1 MIIIK
6 KYSNRRLYD
15 TSRSQYITLEE
26 LAGHIRQGEDVQ
38 VLDAK
43 SGDDLTQPVLAQ
55 IIVESRGAAKL
66 LPSSMLMQLIRMEDD
81 ALSDFFSYYMAWAL
95 SFYLKAR
102 QSTRQ
107 RMGALGAFAPPS
119 PFGSSASPNEAFGQ
133 WFQAMTSWSPMNQ
146 QPQGM
151 GWPGMPGQPQAPPMN
166 HPEPPP
172 EQPEPAPAQAAAPS
186 DDVAQMRA
194 ELDEIKAL
202 LRQAVSGGKG

>member
-26 LAGHIRQGEDVQ
+26 LAEHIRLGEDVQ
-38 VLDAK
+38 VQDAK
-43 SGDDLTQPVLAQ
+43 SGEDLTQSVLAQ

-66 LPSSMLMQLIRMEDD
+66 LPASMLMQLIRMEDD
-81 ALSDFFSYYMAWAL
+81 ALAEFFSYYMGWAL

-102 QSTRQ
+102 ENTRK
-107 RMGALGAFAPPS
+107 RIGAFGAFAPPS
-119 PFGSSASPNEAFGQ
+119 PFGNSTSPNEAFGQ

-146 QPQGM
+146 NASPM
-151 GWPGMPGQPQAPPMN
+151 GWPGQPSPQATPP
-166 HPEPPP
+166 PTAEPPA
-172 EQPEPAPAQAAAPS
+172 EEPAEEPGS
-186 DDVAQMRA
+186 DEVAQMRQ

-202 LRQAVSGGKG
+202 LRQAVSSGSSEG